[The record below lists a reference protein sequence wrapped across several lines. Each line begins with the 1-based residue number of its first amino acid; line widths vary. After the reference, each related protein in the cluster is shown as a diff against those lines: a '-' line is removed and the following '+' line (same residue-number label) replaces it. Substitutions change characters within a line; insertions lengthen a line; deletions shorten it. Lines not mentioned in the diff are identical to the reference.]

1 MQPKRVI
8 AGYRVMLG
16 KTQQDF
22 AKLLNVS
29 VTSYQAKESGKVPFT
44 DHEKAKIR
52 DLIQTELDKPL
63 TIDELFF

>member
-44 DHEKAKIR
+44 DHEKQRYAI
-52 DLIQTELDKPL
+52 
-63 TIDELFF
+63 LFKRN

>member
-29 VTSYQAKESGKVPFT
+29 VTSYHAKESGKVPFT
-44 DHEKAKIR
+44 DPEKVKLR
-52 DLIQTELDKPL
+52 DCFQVGLGKPI